1 MANSAH
7 SETTI
12 SSKKIQEDEIMVSFD
27 VEALLT
33 KVPIEAAVQAALQK
47 LESHLV
53 LTERTTLTLS

>member
-7 SETTI
+7 SVITI

-33 KVPIEAAVQAALQK
+33 KVPIEAAVQALLRK
-47 LESHLV
+47 LESLC
-53 LTERTTLTLS
+53 